1 MVGFLIIAFIA
12 LADMVLLLKLV
23 TSVLSLYDRFE
34 LNRVSKQ
41 LAKQLEEEEE
51 YEKNKGKH
59 SIN

>member
-34 LNRVSKQ
+34 LDRVSKQ

-59 SIN
+59 SAD

>member
-1 MVGFLIIAFIA
+1 MVGFLIIAFIV

-34 LNRVSKQ
+34 LDRVSKR

-59 SIN
+59 SID

>member
-34 LNRVSKQ
+34 LDRVS
-41 LAKQLEEEEE
+41 KQLEEEEK

-59 SIN
+59 SAD

>member
-1 MVGFLIIAFIA
+1 MVGFLIITFIA

-34 LNRVSKQ
+34 LDRVS
-41 LAKQLEEEEE
+41 KQLEEEEE

-59 SIN
+59 SID